1 MNMAGYTKL
10 FNSIL
15 HSTIWSEPHET
26 RILWITMLAM
36 SDRNGCVNASIPGLA
51 RMAGVS
57 IDQCKDGIQKFLSPD
72 PYSRTPDNEGRRIEQ
87 IDGGWHLL
95 NHGKYREMM
104 SLEERREY
112 NRRKQ
117 AERRAKLSTPPADM
131 SMTVNDS
138 QQCQHIA
145 DTDTDTDNNSS
156 PAKARVKKEE
166 KSKEPTGDHAKFIK
180 LWTDAYP
187 EHHDDEKYVF
197 QAGKDAA
204 AVKQLLQTTG
214 KTPEEL
220 MDLAIYA
227 WKNQT
232 GFYVKHAAAI
242 ASFNSQ
248 YTHIREECRAL
259 HRAKQTNGHA
269 ANGTAVPAAFQV
281 PMNPPPQR
289 PAHLDR

>member
-51 RMAGVS
+51 RMAGVT
-57 IDQCKDGIQKFLSPD
+57 IDQCKDGIEKFLSPD
-72 PYSRTPDNEGRRIEQ
+72 PYSRTPDNEGRRIER

-104 SLEERREY
+104 SIEERREY

-117 AERRAKLSTPPADM
+117 AERRAKLSTPAADM
-131 SMTVNDS
+131 SLTVNDN

-145 DTDTDTDNNSS
+145 DTDTDNNSS
-156 PAKARVKKEE
+156 PAKARVKKEP
-166 KSKEPTGDHAKFIK
+166 SSDHARFISI
-180 LWTDAYP
+180 WMEEYP
-187 EHHDDEKYVF
+187 KHHSGEEYAF
-197 QAGKDAA
+197 QSGKDAS
-204 AVKQLLQTTG
+204 AVKQLLQTSK

-220 MDLAIYA
+220 IKM
-227 WKNQT
+227 
-232 GFYVKHAAAI
+232 AI
-242 ASFNSQ
+242 ASWNNAVGFHSGWAASISGFNSRFND
-248 YTHIREECRAL
+248 IRNEL
-259 HRAKQTNGHA
+259 NTMMNVKNGSA
-269 ANGTAVPAAFQV
+269 PKIPASKPLPSSRDLYAQ
-281 PMNPPPQR
+281 
-289 PAHLDR
+289 